1 MATKRKATDVSAD
14 ASAGTAGGGG
24 THRMPPCTNN
34 LTTALLMDTY
44 QITMAYAYWKNGT
57 HERPC
62 AFDLLFRK
70 NPFAGEF
77 TVFAGLEESLR
88 FISNFKF
95 TEADLSYLRNDHV
108 AKDME
113 PAVFDLLKNLNCDAI
128 KVFAQMEG
136 SVVFPRVPLLR
147 VEGTSPY
154 FPNPSIAF
162 PKSKHTVE
170 ARLRPTVYSLTL
182 HKSSGTQD

>member
-1 MATKRKATDVSAD
+1 
-14 ASAGTAGGGG
+14 
-24 THRMPPCTNN
+24 MPV
-34 LTTALLMDTY
+34 LDLAIVLSY

-113 PAVFDLLKNLNCDAI
+113 PAFFDLLKNLNCDAI